1 MLDDVMFD
9 VATALSLEIL
19 STRISAPIYEYL
31 FSYKAPFGMMK
42 SLFQVEEGE
51 LWTLSRVGWTDFFL
65 LFITK
70 HSLVTRYYVTYSDC
84 DAILIILL

>member
-31 FSYKAPFGMMK
+31 FSYEAPFGMMK

-51 LWTLSRVGWTDFFL
+51 LWTPLPIAGKLFSL
-65 LFITK
+65 LFIIK
-70 HSLVTRYYVTYSDC
+70 YSL
-84 DAILIILL
+84 LFHLLATEAQS

>member
-51 LWTLSRVGWTDFFL
+51 LRTPLRVMENSFFFL
-65 LFITK
+65 
-70 HSLVTRYYVTYSDC
+70 SL
-84 DAILIILL
+84 L